1 MKILAL
7 AAQKGGSGKTTLAAN
22 LAVQLELDGDGP
34 VALVDTDPQG
44 SLADWWRERGS
55 ESPELTH
62 TSTHHLARQIR
73 KIRDGGAKHLIID
86 TPPAIKSSIAHVMS
100 AADLVVIPTRPSAHD
115 LRAVGKTVEIAERLG
130 KEFVFVINGAHPRAR
145 ITMEAVLALSEHGP
159 VAPSIIHQRTDFA
172 ASAIDGRT
180 VMEVTG
186 RKRSSGEIAALWDY
200 LRERLH
206 GTKRTRRMT
215 DRPTVAPAPSTV
227 REAAA

>member
-1 MKILAL
+1 MKIVAL

-22 LAVQLELDGDGP
+22 LAVQMEAEGDGP

-44 SLADWWRERGS
+44 SLADWWRERNV
-55 ESPELTH
+55 ESPVLTRS
-62 TSTHHLARQIR
+62 STHHLARHIR
-73 KIRDGGAKHLIID
+73 RIRESGARHLIID

-172 ASAIDGRT
+172 ASAIDGRA

-186 RKRSSGEIAALWDY
+186 RSRSSGEIAALWDY
-200 LRERLH
+200 LKERL
-206 GTKRTRRMT
+206 GGPKRLR
-215 DRPTVAPAPSTV
+215 RPTESSTDTSVV